1 MKTMRRPML
10 AMSAILLAF
19 WPVAVAG
26 QAGSKQ
32 APGSAPEWPEI
43 VVDGWRD
50 IVVNGRARRCTPLP
64 GDPLDKVDVSPSF
77 GEKSRLS
84 EVIPVGPGR
93 FAFEANDEKITG
105 PDFWQRVGVGID
117 QYVFRAPRG
126 GKPMCI
132 GGRMPD
138 SGDFAG
144 FRRIVDAAPFRG
156 RRVRFTAWVATG
168 EAHAVTF
175 FLAAGYKQRTLY
187 NGGNTNNRP
196 LGGNHGWTP
205 VLLEIGPVPDGAAH
219 ISYGFHLHG
228 PGDVWVY
235 KPKLEIVTDEPPQ
248 WRKGDFT
255 IIGTGKR

>member
-1 MKTMRRPML
+1 MMPRSML
-10 AMSAILLAF
+10 AASAALLTF
-19 WPVAVAG
+19 WPMAVAG

-32 APGSAPEWPEI
+32 SPSNAPDGPDI
-43 VVDGWRD
+43 VVNGVRD
-50 IVVNGRARRCTPLP
+50 IVVNGRARHCTPLA
-64 GDPLDKVDVSPSF
+64 GDPLDKVNVTPFDGKP
-77 GEKSRLS
+77 RLS
-84 EVIPVGPGR
+84 EVVPVGTGR
-93 FAFEANDEKITG
+93 FALEANDERITG

-126 GKPMCI
+126 GRPMCI

-138 SGDFAG
+138 RGDFAG
-144 FRRIVDAAPFRG
+144 FRRITDATPFHGKRI
-156 RRVRFTAWVATG
+156 RFTAWVATG